1 VLADEIG
8 RMIEAGH
15 LRPVVANP
23 SEQYWQVMRNL
34 RGANMIE
41 YWHNP
46 AETIYTLLRALPHVP
61 AAMRGPLKEYIQ
73 REWKEY
79 PPYEYTST
87 GWKGAPREIFPI
99 PPEMQSYYAGEEGRT
114 KPQPGRG
121 VDGVVIHPFNF
132 YAFAGCMPGFGRAEE
147 LSAAFPVAFSP
158 RPPIRSRA
166 TSRTC

>member
-1 VLADEIG
+1 MSKLLWLAAVSSVCLMVSVSAGEPAGSLPTVRSAEELLAEQIG
-8 RMIEAGH
+8 RVIKAGH

-23 SEQYWQVMRNL
+23 SEQYWQVMRHL

-61 AAMRGPLKEYIQ
+61 KAMRGPLKEYIQ

-99 PPEMQSYYAGEEGRT
+99 PPEKIQE
-114 KPQPGRG
+114 KLLFL
-121 VDGVVIHPFNF
+121 I
-132 YAFAGCMPGFGRAEE
+132 
-147 LSAAFPVAFSP
+147 
-158 RPPIRSRA
+158 
-166 TSRTC
+166 